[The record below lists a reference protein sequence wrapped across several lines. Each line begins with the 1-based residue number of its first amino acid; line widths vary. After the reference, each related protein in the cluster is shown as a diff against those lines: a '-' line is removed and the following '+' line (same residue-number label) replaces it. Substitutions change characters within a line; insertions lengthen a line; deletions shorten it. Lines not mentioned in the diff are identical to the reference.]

1 MTLTAPGPASSD
13 VAVPD
18 AVARTAGT
26 AARKG
31 AVASTGGPVEALL
44 SAVDVRLR
52 RQVRIAPD
60 PHETI
65 ALDRDA
71 LTIVYV
77 IEGAAHTRCGDKP
90 TSLAHGD
97 ALLTP
102 GRVPMSVKTDP
113 GSRIL
118 VSTLTLMPH
127 AAHVADALPDVAL
140 VRDFA
145 HHEPAAAALASQ
157 VGLDLTALPVDAA
170 QIEASGRAA
179 DAVICGMMA
188 NTVLAS
194 VIRAWAAHG
203 CAPAGWPGRTS
214 DPFLEK
220 VVEAIHADPGRD
232 WSVEGLA
239 SVGAMSRT
247 VFAERFRAAF
257 GTSPASYV
265 TEVRIRAAQDRL
277 VLGCL
282 VSEISRDLGYSSDE
296 GFSRAFR
303 RRTGQTPTAWREART
318 A

>member
-1 MTLTAPGPASSD
+1 MTLVAPDRMPPLH
-13 VAVPD
+13 AVPD
-18 AVARTAGT
+18 IATQAR
-26 AARKG
+26 G
-31 AVASTGGPVEALL
+31 AVDALL
-44 SAVDVRLR
+44 ATVDVQLR

-60 PHETI
+60 PAETI
-65 ALDRDA
+65 ALDRNA
-71 LTIVYV
+71 LSVVYV
-77 IEGAAHTRCGDKP
+77 IEGSVHTRCGDKP
-90 TSLAHGD
+90 MSLAQGD
-97 ALLTP
+97 AMLTP
-102 GRVPMSVKTDP
+102 GRTPISLKTDP
-113 GSRIL
+113 ETRIL
-118 VSTLTLMPH
+118 VSTLTLVPH
-127 AAHVADALPDVAL
+127 AAHIANALPDVAL

-145 HHEPAAAALASQ
+145 HHEPAAAALAAQ
-157 VGLDLTALPVDAA
+157 VGIDLTALPVDVAA
-170 QIEASGRAA
+170 LEAAGRDG
-179 DAVICGMMA
+179 DAVICRMMA

-203 CAPAGWPGRTS
+203 CAPAGWPARTS

-220 VVEAIHADPGRD
+220 VIDAIHAAPGND

>member
-1 MTLTAPGPASSD
+1 MTLLAPDPMPSGI
-13 VAVPD
+13 
-18 AVARTAGT
+18 
-26 AARKG
+26 AAAG
-31 AVASTGGPVEALL
+31 AVAETGGAVEALL

-60 PHETI
+60 PAETI

-71 LTIVYV
+71 LSIVYV
-77 IEGAAHTRCGDKP
+77 IEGVVHTRCGDKP
-90 TSLAHGD
+90 MTLSQGD
-97 ALLTP
+97 AMLTP

-113 GSRIL
+113 GTRIL
-118 VSTLTLMPH
+118 VSTLTLVAH
-127 AAHVADALPDVAL
+127 AAHVANALPDVAL

-170 QIEASGRAA
+170 ALEDASRDG
-179 DAVICGMMA
+179 DAVICRMMA

-203 CAPAGWPGRTS
+203 CAPAGWPARTS

-220 VVEAIHADPGRD
+220 VIEAIHAAPGND

-303 RRTGQTPTAWREART
+303 RRTGQTPSAWREART

>member
-1 MTLTAPGPASSD
+1 MAGARVTHTAPAQDP
-13 VAVPD
+13 
-18 AVARTAGT
+18 
-26 AARKG
+26 G
-31 AVASTGGPVEALL
+31 AVDALL
-44 SAVDVRLR
+44 AAVDVRLR
-52 RQVRIAPD
+52 RQVRISPAPD
-60 PHETI
+60 EVI

-71 LTIVYV
+71 LSLVYV
-77 IEGAAHTRCGDKP
+77 IEGTVRTRCGDQP
-90 TSLAHGD
+90 ISLAQGD
-97 ALLTP
+97 AILTP
-102 GRVPMSVKTDP
+102 GRRTMSLGTDP
-113 GSRIL
+113 GARIL
-118 VSTLTLMPH
+118 VSTLTL
-127 AAHVADALPDVAL
+127 AESARHVADALPDVAL

-145 HHEPAAAALASQ
+145 QHEPAAAML
-157 VGLDLTALPVDAA
+157 AA
-170 QIEASGRAA
+170 QIGIDLSDSTRGDTAPMRDG
-179 DAVICGMMA
+179 DAVVCRMMA
-188 NTVLAS
+188 NTVLVS

-203 CAPAGWPGRTS
+203 CAPAGWPARTS
-214 DPFLEK
+214 DPFLDR
-220 VVEAIHADPGRD
+220 VIEAIHAAPGHD

-303 RRTGQTPTAWREART
+303 RRTGQTPTAWRLARS

>member
-1 MTLTAPGPASSD
+1 MTLIAPDPASTDAPGAI
-13 VAVPD
+13 VE
-18 AVARTAGT
+18 
-26 AARKG
+26 
-31 AVASTGGPVEALL
+31 TGGAVEALL

-60 PHETI
+60 PAETI

-71 LTIVYV
+71 LSIVYV
-77 IEGAAHTRCGDKP
+77 IEGAVHTRCGDK
-90 TSLAHGD
+90 TMSLAQGD

-102 GRVPMSVKTDP
+102 GRTPMSVKTDP
-113 GSRIL
+113 GTRIL
-118 VSTLTLMPH
+118 VSTLTLVPH
-127 AAHVADALPDVAL
+127 AAHIANALPDVAL

-157 VGLDLTALPVDAA
+157 VGVDLTALPLDDAK
-170 QIEASGRAA
+170 IEAAGRDG
-179 DAVICGMMA
+179 DAVICRMMA
-188 NTVLAS
+188 NTVLVS

-203 CAPAGWPGRTS
+203 CAPAGWPARTH
-214 DPFLEK
+214 DPFLER
-220 VVEAIHADPGRD
+220 VIEAIHAAPGKD

>member
-1 MTLTAPGPASSD
+1 MTLLADSRPSHD
-13 VAVPD
+13 VAVP
-18 AVARTAGT
+18 
-26 AARKG
+26 G
-31 AVASTGGPVEALL
+31 AVREDHGPIESLL
-44 SAVDVRLR
+44 AAVDVRLR
-52 RQVRIAPD
+52 RQVRIAPA
-60 PHETI
+60 PGEII

-71 LTIVYV
+71 LSLVYV
-77 IEGAAHTRCGDKP
+77 IEGSVHTQCGATP
-90 TSLAHGD
+90 VSLVEGD
-97 ALLTP
+97 AILTP
-102 GRVPMSVKTDP
+102 GRRTTSLRTDP
-113 GSRIL
+113 GTRIL
-118 VSTLTLMPH
+118 ISTLTL
-127 AAHVADALPDVAL
+127 AASARHVAEALPDVAL

-145 HHEPAAAALASQ
+145 RHEPAAAMLAAQ
-157 VGLDLTALPVDAA
+157 LGLDLTDSRP
-170 QIEASGRAA
+170 
-179 DAVICGMMA
+179 DAVATTQTNSAFRDGDAVVCRMMA
-188 NTVLAS
+188 NTVLVS

-203 CAPAGWPGRTS
+203 CAPAGWPARTS
-214 DPFLEK
+214 DPFLDR
-220 VVEAIHADPGRD
+220 VIEAIHAAPGND

-303 RRTGQTPTAWREART
+303 RRTGQTPTAWRLART

>member
-1 MTLTAPGPASSD
+1 MTLLAPDWTSSSD
-13 VAVPD
+13 AEPG
-18 AVARTAGT
+18 AVARSG
-26 AARKG
+26 G
-31 AVASTGGPVEALL
+31 AVDALL
-44 SAVDVRLR
+44 AAVDVRLR

-60 PHETI
+60 PAETI
-65 ALDRDA
+65 ALDRHA
-71 LTIVYV
+71 LSVVYV
-77 IEGAAHTRCGDKP
+77 IDGTVHTRCGDKP
-90 TSLAHGD
+90 MSLAEGD
-97 ALLTP
+97 AMLTP
-102 GRVPMSVKTDP
+102 GRAPISLKTDP
-113 GSRIL
+113 GTRIL
-118 VSTLTLMPH
+118 VSTLTLAPG

-145 HHEPAAAALASQ
+145 HHEPAAAALAAQ
-157 VGLDLTALPVDAA
+157 VGLDLTTLPVDPVALEAA
-170 QIEASGRAA
+170 DRDG
-179 DAVICGMMA
+179 DAVICRMMA

-203 CAPAGWPGRTS
+203 CAPAGWPARTG

-220 VVEAIHADPGRD
+220 VIAAIHAAPGRD
-232 WSVEGLA
+232 WSVEGMA

-277 VLGCL
+277 ALGCL

-303 RRTGQTPTAWREART
+303 RRTGQTPSAWREART

>member
-1 MTLTAPGPASSD
+1 MTLIAPGPASPD
-13 VAVPD
+13 VT
-18 AVARTAGT
+18 VA
-26 AARKG
+26 G
-31 AVASTGGPVEALL
+31 AVAQTGGAVEALL

-60 PHETI
+60 PAETI

-71 LTIVYV
+71 LSIVYV
-77 IEGAAHTRCGDKP
+77 IEGAVHTRCSDKP
-90 TSLAHGD
+90 MSLAQGD

-113 GSRIL
+113 GTRIL
-118 VSTLTLMPH
+118 VSTLTLVPH
-127 AAHVADALPDVAL
+127 AAHIANALPDVAL

-157 VGLDLTALPVDAA
+157 VGLDLTTLPLDSAT
-170 QIEASGRAA
+170 IEAAGREG
-179 DAVICGMMA
+179 DAVICRMMA

-203 CAPAGWPGRTS
+203 CAPADWPARTS

-220 VVEAIHADPGRD
+220 VIEAIHAAPGKD

>member
-1 MTLTAPGPASSD
+1 MSLLADPRTTSLD
-13 VAVPD
+13 VAVRAPGILPD
-18 AVARTAGT
+18 P
-26 AARKG
+26 AATRGPG
-31 AVASTGGPVEALL
+31 AVDALL
-44 SAVDVRLR
+44 AAVDTRLR
-52 RQVRIAPD
+52 RQVRIAPA
-60 PHETI
+60 PGQII

-71 LTIVYV
+71 LSLVYV
-77 IEGAAHTRCGDKP
+77 IEGAVHTQCGGTP
-90 TSLAHGD
+90 VTLAPGD
-97 ALLTP
+97 AILTP
-102 GRVPMSVKTDP
+102 GRRTMSLRTDP
-113 GSRIL
+113 GTRIL
-118 VSTLTLMPH
+118 VSTLTLAPS
-127 AAHVADALPDVAL
+127 AQHVAEALPDVAL

-145 HHEPAAAALASQ
+145 GHEPAAAML
-157 VGLDLTALPVDAA
+157 AA
-170 QIEASGRAA
+170 QIGIDLATTADDPVRAVN
-179 DAVICGMMA
+179 DTVTRDGDDVVCRMMA
-188 NTVLAS
+188 NTVLVS

-203 CAPAGWPGRTS
+203 CAPAGWPSRTS
-214 DPFLEK
+214 DPFLDR
-220 VVEAIHADPGRD
+220 VIEAIHAAPGND

-303 RRTGQTPTAWREART
+303 RRTGQTPTAWRLARS

>member
-1 MTLTAPGPASSD
+1 MSLLAPDRTSPFDAEPG
-13 VAVPD
+13 AVPYS
-18 AVARTAGT
+18 G
-26 AARKG
+26 G
-31 AVASTGGPVEALL
+31 AVDALL
-44 SAVDVRLR
+44 AAVDVRLR

-60 PHETI
+60 PADTI
-65 ALDRDA
+65 ALDRNA
-71 LTIVYV
+71 LSVVYV
-77 IEGAAHTRCGDKP
+77 IEGAVHTRCGDKP
-90 TSLAHGD
+90 MSLAPGD
-97 ALLTP
+97 AMLTP
-102 GRVPMSVKTDP
+102 GRTPMSLKTDP
-113 GSRIL
+113 GTRIL
-118 VSTLTLMPH
+118 VSTLTLAPA
-127 AAHVADALPDVAL
+127 AAHVADALPDVAM

-145 HHEPAAAALASQ
+145 HHEPAAAALAAQ

-170 QIEASGRAA
+170 AIADAGRDG
-179 DAVICGMMA
+179 DAVICRMMA

-203 CAPAGWPGRTS
+203 CAPAGWPARTS
-214 DPFLEK
+214 DPFLER
-220 VVEAIHADPGRD
+220 VVEAIHAAPGHD

-277 VLGCL
+277 ALGCL

>member
-1 MTLTAPGPASSD
+1 MTLTAAGPLSTDASPRPGVAPA
-13 VAVPD
+13 
-18 AVARTAGT
+18 G
-26 AARKG
+26 G
-31 AVASTGGPVEALL
+31 AVEALL
-44 SAVDVRLR
+44 SSVDVRLR

-60 PHETI
+60 PTDTI

-71 LTIVYV
+71 LSLVYV
-77 IEGAAHTRCGDKP
+77 IDGAVHTRCGDRP
-90 TSLAHGD
+90 MSLARGD
-97 ALLTP
+97 AMLTP

-113 GSRIL
+113 GTRIL
-118 VSTLTLMPH
+118 VSTLTLVAH
-127 AAHVADALPDVAL
+127 AAHIADALPDVAL

-145 HHEPAAAALASQ
+145 HHEPAAAALAAQ
-157 VGLDLTALPVDAA
+157 IGLDLGALPVDTTML
-170 QIEASGRAA
+170 EASARDG
-179 DAVICGMMA
+179 DAVICRMMA
-188 NTVLAS
+188 NTVLVS

-203 CAPAGWPGRTS
+203 CAPAGWPARTS
-214 DPFLEK
+214 DPFLDR
-220 VVEAIHADPGRD
+220 VIEAIHAAPGND

-303 RRTGQTPTAWREART
+303 RRTGQTPSAWREART

>member
-1 MTLTAPGPASSD
+1 MTLVAPDRMPPLH
-13 VAVPD
+13 AVPD
-18 AVARTAGT
+18 MAMQAG
-26 AARKG
+26 G
-31 AVASTGGPVEALL
+31 AVDALL
-44 SAVDVRLR
+44 AAVDVRLR

-60 PHETI
+60 PAETI
-65 ALDRDA
+65 ALDRNA
-71 LTIVYV
+71 LSVVYV
-77 IEGAAHTRCGDKP
+77 IEGSVHTRCGEKP
-90 TSLAHGD
+90 MSLVQGD
-97 ALLTP
+97 AMLTP
-102 GRVPMSVKTDP
+102 GRTPMSLKTDP
-113 GSRIL
+113 GTRIL
-118 VSTLTLMPH
+118 VSTLILASA
-127 AAHVADALPDVAL
+127 AAHVADALPDIAL

-145 HHEPAAAALASQ
+145 HHEPAAAALAAQ

-170 QIEASGRAA
+170 AIEDAGRDG
-179 DAVICGMMA
+179 DAVICRMMA

-203 CAPAGWPGRTS
+203 CAPAGWPARTS
-214 DPFLEK
+214 DPFLER
-220 VVEAIHADPGRD
+220 VIEAIHAAPGRD
-232 WSVEGLA
+232 WSVEGMA

-277 VLGCL
+277 ALGCL

-303 RRTGQTPTAWREART
+303 RRTGQTPSAWREART

>member
-1 MTLTAPGPASSD
+1 MTLLAPGPSPA
-13 VAVPD
+13 AVP
-18 AVARTAGT
+18 G
-26 AARKG
+26 AAAPSGG
-31 AVASTGGPVEALL
+31 AVDALL
-44 SAVDVRLR
+44 SAIDVQLR

-60 PHETI
+60 PAETI

-71 LTIVYV
+71 LSIVYV
-77 IEGAAHTRCGDKP
+77 IDGAVHTRCGDKP
-90 TSLAHGD
+90 LSLAQGD

-113 GSRIL
+113 GTRIL
-118 VSTLTLMPH
+118 VSTLTLVPH
-127 AAHVADALPDVAL
+127 ARHIADALPDVAL

-157 VGLDLTALPVDAA
+157 VGLDMTTLPADPSAI
-170 QIEASGRAA
+170 QEASRDG
-179 DAVICGMMA
+179 DAVVCRMMA
-188 NTVLAS
+188 NTVLVS

-203 CAPAGWPGRTS
+203 CAPAGWPARTS

-220 VVEAIHADPGRD
+220 VIEAIHAAPGND

-257 GTSPASYV
+257 GVSPASYV

>member
-1 MTLTAPGPASSD
+1 MPSG
-13 VAVPD
+13 
-18 AVARTAGT
+18 
-26 AARKG
+26 G
-31 AVASTGGPVEALL
+31 AVEALL
-44 SAVDVRLR
+44 SAVDVQLR

-60 PHETI
+60 PAETI

-71 LTIVYV
+71 LSILYV
-77 IEGAAHTRCGDKP
+77 IDGAVHTRCADKSL
-90 TSLAHGD
+90 SLAQGD

-113 GSRIL
+113 GTRIL
-118 VSTLTLMPH
+118 VSTLTLVPH
-127 AAHVADALPDVAL
+127 ARHIADALPDVAL

-157 VGLDLTALPVDAA
+157 VGLDLTTLPVDPSAVQAA
-170 QIEASGRAA
+170 GRDG
-179 DAVICGMMA
+179 DAVICRMMA

-203 CAPAGWPGRTS
+203 CAPAGWPARTS

-220 VVEAIHADPGRD
+220 VIEAIHAAPGKD

-247 VFAERFRAAF
+247 VFAERFREAF